1 MRGRVAG
8 VLVLAAS
15 LTAATARAEPP
26 DPTIAVVVG
35 AATLVAGFTVGGA
48 LMATTA
54 HANPAAD
61 RPSDTGQNMAGWFAI
76 ESGFVLAP
84 LLAHGIEGEW
94 VRGGVLAAIPAAT
107 TVATIPVFLQT
118 PGAVAQATIPQERW
132 MLGLFCAG
140 MAASVAGVVDAAF
153 APGRTLH
160 LAPSVGPSTAGLV
173 LGGEL

>member
-1 MRGRVAG
+1 MRRGFAG
-8 VLVLAAS
+8 VLVVAAS
-15 LTAATARAEPP
+15 LTAASARAEGP
-26 DPTIAVVVG
+26 DPSIAVVVG

-54 HANPAAD
+54 HANPAGD
-61 RPSDTGQNMAGWFAI
+61 SPWDNGKNIAGWFAM

-94 VRGGVLAAIPAAT
+94 ARGGVLAAIPAAT
-107 TVATIPVFLQT
+107 TVATIPIFLQT

-153 APGRTLH
+153 APGRTIH
-160 LAPSVGPSTAGLV
+160 LVPSVGPSSAGLV